1 MDAIN
6 TVREYLAPRLNALI
20 RHYIEQNEV
29 NATQFFTGILAR
41 LNTIEYEEQLLEL
54 FIELSTT
61 AFHGF
66 LFDDTSWAM
75 TDEIL
80 AYSIEIS
87 ETFTASA
94 QHPH

>member
-1 MDAIN
+1 MDAID
-6 TVREYLAPRLNALI
+6 TVREHLAPRLHTLI
-20 RHYIEQNEV
+20 SHFIECSEV

-41 LNTIEYEEQLLEL
+41 LNAIQSEEELLAL
-54 FIELSTT
+54 FIELSTA

-66 LFDDTSWAM
+66 QFDETSWAL

-87 ETFTASA
+87 ATFTAGA

>member
-1 MDAIN
+1 MNAIDS
-6 TVREYLAPRLNALI
+6 VRDHLAPQLHTLI
-20 RHYIEQNEV
+20 SYFIEQNEV
-29 NATQFFTGILAR
+29 NAAQFFTGILAQ
-41 LNTIEYEEQLLEL
+41 LNTIQYEEELLAL

-66 LFDDTSWAM
+66 LFDDVSWAM

-87 ETFTASA
+87 ATFTASA
-94 QHPH
+94 NNPH